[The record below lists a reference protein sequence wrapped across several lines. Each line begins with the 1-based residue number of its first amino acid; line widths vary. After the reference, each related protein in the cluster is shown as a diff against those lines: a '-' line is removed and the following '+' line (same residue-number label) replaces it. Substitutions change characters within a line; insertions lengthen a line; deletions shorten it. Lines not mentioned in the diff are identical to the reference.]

1 MPVLLVVLLKVSL
14 PRGVAGD
21 YLSAHGLCAFI
32 EVAAATYAFH
42 KIFGGLGIAINR
54 SIILKSRMVY
64 QAIFGPSLPRE

>member
-1 MPVLLVVLLKVSL
+1 MPVLFVVLLKVSL

-42 KIFGGLGIAINR
+42 KIFGGLGMAINR
-54 SIILKSRMVY
+54 SIILKSRMIY
-64 QAIFGPSLPRE
+64 QAIFCLTFPHE